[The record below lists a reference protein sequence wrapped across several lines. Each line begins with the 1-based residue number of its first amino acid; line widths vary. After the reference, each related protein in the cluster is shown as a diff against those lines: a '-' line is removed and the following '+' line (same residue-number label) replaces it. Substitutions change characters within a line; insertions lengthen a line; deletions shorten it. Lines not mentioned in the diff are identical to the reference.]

1 MKKRIC
7 SLLSALALIIALL
20 PITNALADVKTYD
33 ITVAGVQVTSENA
46 SDILGDGAFSYDA
59 LMNVLTVWGDCEYYG
74 EGALIDIR
82 VPNQII
88 DVPEIVK
95 LTSDG
100 DVIAT
105 NQDLTITGPGKLEL
119 NSFDG
124 CGIFVYG
131 GASLTLDGLELYSG
145 GSFGIM
151 GYVNEESLF
160 IRYSRLSVSGIGGA
174 VFGFEGGISMEGCVV
189 TRPEGGW
196 VSDSAIVDKNGDIS
210 GEIFVEEPGDSG
222 PVNPFEDVSEMDDYY
237 FEVIWAYYAEPQVTS
252 GTDKTHFSPNA
263 TVTRGQAVTFL
274 WRAMGEPEPTAKVNP
289 FADVSETAYYYK
301 PVLCAVEKGITSGT
315 DATHFTPDQT
325 CSTAHIVTFLY
336 RTMGVGT
343 DGWYDAAARWAQ
355 SSGLLDGLTLE
366 VTLGADCSRADVVQ
380 LLYGSL
386 RNS

>member
-7 SLLSALALIIALL
+7 CLLSVFTLIFTLI
-20 PITNALADVKTYD
+20 PVTTVLADAKTFD

-46 SDILGDGAFSYDA
+46 SDILGDGAFSYDP
-59 LMNVLTVWGDCEYYG
+59 LMNVLTVWGDCEYHG
-74 EGALIDIR
+74 EGALIDIG

-95 LTSDG
+95 LTADG

-105 NQDLTITGPGKLEL
+105 NYDLTITGPGKLQL

-160 IRYSRLSVSGIGGA
+160 IRYSRLSVSGIAGA

-189 TRPEGGW
+189 TWPEGGR
-196 VSDSAIVDKNGDIS
+196 VSDSAILDKNGDVA
-210 GEIFVEEPGDSG
+210 GEIFVEEPGDWG
-222 PVNPFEDVSEMDDYY
+222 PVNPFEDVSETDDYY
-237 FEVIWAYYAEPQVTS
+237 FAVIWAYYAEPQVTS

-263 TVTRGQAVTFL
+263 TVSRAQAVTFL
-274 WRAMGEPEPTAKVNP
+274 WRAMGEPEPAAKASP
-289 FADVSETAYYYK
+289 FADVPETAYFYK
-301 PVLCAVEKGITSGT
+301 PVLWAVEKGITSGT

-336 RTMGVGT
+336 RTMGIGT

-366 VTLGADCSRADVVQ
+366 VTPGADCSRADVVQ
-380 LLYGSL
+380 LLCGSL